1 MEFKSLE
8 QLFEENNGRT
18 VVMDRR
24 KYRVRY
30 RRYRGGED
38 IWLEPVNKNA
48 PWYRKMRDYLGDDW
62 VTDAKHLEGKAFSEV
77 YRQLA
82 WKQPSTP
89 SRKATTS
96 RKKAPARRR

>member
-30 RRYRGGED
+30 RRYRNEAE
-38 IWLEPVNKNA
+38 ISLVPVNKDA
-48 PWYRKMRDYLGDDW
+48 PWYRKVRDYLGDDW
-62 VTDAKHLEGKAFSEV
+62 VTDAKSLEGKDFAEV

-82 WKQPSTP
+82 WKQPST
-89 SRKATTS
+89 RGRTTTTS

>member
-24 KYRVRY
+24 MRVRP

-62 VTDAKHLEGKAFSEV
+62 VTDAKHLEGKNFAEV

-89 SRKATTS
+89 GRKATTS

>member
-24 KYRVRY
+24 KYQVRY
-30 RRYRGGED
+30 RRYRGGEE
-38 IWLEPVNKNA
+38 LSLVPVNKDA
-48 PWYRKMRDYLGDDW
+48 PWYRKIRDYLGDDW
-62 VTDAKHLEGKAFSEV
+62 VTDAKYLEGKNFAEV